1 MSSIPKA
8 AGAARPHQIFTALA
22 FASALLALTGCAAG
36 LPAGAAAPAAAPAI
50 VQEGIE
56 SLSAYSPVGGEA
68 AAVATEELEV
78 APRVIVATQS
88 ARANVRSGPATTFD
102 IVAKANP
109 NEAFDVIGKSEDE
122 RWWQVVISLDAG
134 GNPAQTGWISADVVR
149 LAGEGDVAV
158 TSTSTPLLDEKLAA
172 TWDVDWS
179 CNSERCEIKE
189 CAATVT
195 AAVNR
200 PLASNFIPVEHSVV
214 WENECFATDAWT
226 FEVDRFTGQEK
237 SGDAAT
243 NFLYSYWLGAQPGDA
258 NGVFPLTEKE
268 GVAVYCSGPHNV
280 EIEEGGGWTTVY
292 EGNTCHDVK
301 TGMLVYLTYTKRW
314 LFTGDYEGKSYE
326 RAYFGDSEKLE
337 QTLAGTTAG
346 VELLTR
352 K

>member
-1 MSSIPKA
+1 MAVSSIPTA
-8 AGAARPHQIFTALA
+8 AGAARPHQLFTPLA
-22 FASALLALTGCAAG
+22 FATALLALTGCAAG
-36 LPAGAAAPAAAPAI
+36 LPSGAAAPAAAPAI

-56 SLSAYSPVGGEA
+56 SLSSYSPVGGEA
-68 AAVATEELEV
+68 AAVATEEPEV

-122 RWWQVVISLDAG
+122 RWWQVVISLDAN

-158 TSTSTPLLDEKLAA
+158 TSTSIPLLDEKLAA

-200 PLASNFIPVEHSVV
+200 PIY
-214 WENECFATDAWT
+214 AWT

-243 NFLYSYWLGAQPGDA
+243 NFLYSYWLGAKPGDA
-258 NGVFPLTEKE
+258 NGVFPLTENE

-337 QTLAGTTAG
+337 QTLAGTTAA